1 MGYHQFEPLLV
12 LSAMCLAGT
21 QLSKQRGDVRTS
33 AGPNLWGGASE
44 MPPVRRVDR
53 SGSGGVWCKYLGG
66 PNGLG
71 SGDMDLEPPLPGT
84 PPLFDEIGRF
94 GGAPQAE
101 IFGYLGHY

>member
-66 PNGLG
+66 PNGLKC
-71 SGDMDLEPPLPGT
+71 PLHV
-84 PPLFDEIGRF
+84 
-94 GGAPQAE
+94 AE
-101 IFGYLGHY
+101 RLRCAIAADNATQLVSQL